1 MRKSLLLLG
10 WLISCSSTDS
20 TSVSGSV
27 GTGGGT
33 TGGGA
38 GVSRTAASSV
48 QLDPQERRALEQTSP
63 RTLQRMDRGEP
74 LTLNDVIKLSQGG
87 VRDDITLQYLYESNS
102 TYQLSPAQLRRL
114 RDAGVSEPVVD
125 AMVNSGQPIP

>member
-1 MRKSLLLLG
+1 
-10 WLISCSSTDS
+10 
-20 TSVSGSV
+20 
-27 GTGGGT
+27 
-33 TGGGA
+33 
-38 GVSRTAASSV
+38 
-48 QLDPQERRALEQTSP
+48 
-63 RTLQRMDRGEP
+63 MDRGEP